1 MVGPELKANIAG
13 HTSCLLVHVNVGRYS
28 SSRNNPRC
36 PSSDLANS
44 IAAIQANVTWF
55 VLDVLTEAVCVLC
68 ELSLF

>member
-1 MVGPELKANIAG
+1 MVGPELEANVAG

-55 VLDVLTEAVCVLC
+55 VLDVLTKAIRVLC